1 MLGERIDL
9 TIDERLQKKA
19 YELLG
24 EESGGVILID
34 VHTGEILALASTPSY
49 DPNRLTQ
56 GVSTQEWRE
65 LSGNERRPLTNKVVS
80 EHYSPGSTFKMVVA
94 LAALEAGI
102 IRPETRFFCAGKM
115 FLGDHAFHCWK
126 HSGHGYLDVVQALQ
140 HSCDIYF
147 YETAQKVG
155 IEKIAE
161 MARRLGLGKQVGIGI
176 AQESPGLIPDKAWK
190 KRRFRGARGVWQQG
204 ETLISGIGQ
213 GYVLTTP
220 LQLVTMMARLVNGGY
235 EVKPTFTKV
244 DEKERVQMDKIKI
257 SSAYL
262 DLVKEGMFS
271 VVNIPGGT
279 AYGSRFNYNGQMMG
293 GKTGT
298 TQVKRITMKERQ
310 SGIIKDKDL
319 PWHLRSHALF
329 VGYAPHDNPK
339 YAVAVLVE
347 HGGGGSSV
355 AAPIASKLLLEAV
368 KLDPTKRTVD

>member
-1 MLGERIDL
+1 
-9 TIDERLQKKA
+9 
-19 YELLG
+19 
-24 EESGGVILID
+24 
-34 VHTGEILALASTPSY
+34 
-49 DPNRLTQ
+49 
-56 GVSTQEWRE
+56 
-65 LSGNERRPLTNKVVS
+65 
-80 EHYSPGSTFKMVVA
+80 
-94 LAALEAGI
+94 
-102 IRPETRFFCAGKM
+102 
-115 FLGDHAFHCWK
+115 
-126 HSGHGYLDVVQALQ
+126 
-140 HSCDIYF
+140 
-147 YETAQKVG
+147 
-155 IEKIAE
+155 
-161 MARRLGLGKQVGIGI
+161 
-176 AQESPGLIPDKAWK
+176 
-190 KRRFRGARGVWQQG
+190 
-204 ETLISGIGQ
+204 
-213 GYVLTTP
+213 
-220 LQLVTMMARLVNGGY
+220 MARLVNGGY